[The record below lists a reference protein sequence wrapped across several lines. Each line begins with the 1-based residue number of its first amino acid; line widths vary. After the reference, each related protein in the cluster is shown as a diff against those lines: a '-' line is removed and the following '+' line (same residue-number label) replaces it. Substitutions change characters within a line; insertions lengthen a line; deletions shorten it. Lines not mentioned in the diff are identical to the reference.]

1 MSGKIPQHFIDTL
14 LSRVDIIDLI
24 GQFVML
30 KKKGANHM
38 ACCPFH
44 QEKTPSFTVNQAK
57 QFYYCFG
64 CGAHGNAIGFLMAHE
79 RLEFVD
85 AIEELA
91 KRFGIEVPYEK
102 PNAHSPQVSAPQQ
115 KTLYDHLATAQ
126 RLFRWQLTHHPEGK
140 AAIEYLKKR
149 GLTGQTVQAFGI
161 GLAPS
166 GWDNLMQALGKTK
179 ADQDALL
186 QAGLLI
192 KNEQNRLYDR
202 FRQRIM
208 FPIRDSRGRTIGFGG
223 RVINPEEQPKYLNSP
238 ETPVFQKGHGLYGI
252 YEAKQTLTNPQQLL
266 IVEGYMD
273 VIALA
278 QAGIHYALATLGT
291 ATTAYHLKILL
302 RYCDNLIFCF
312 DGDNAGREA
321 AWRALKAALPIMNG
335 SCRIRF
341 LFLPDGEDPD
351 SLVQKEGKAA
361 FEARYSEALSLT
373 DFLLNHLKQQV
384 DIITLEGKAK
394 FLSLI
399 QPYWQSIPEGA
410 YATLLKA
417 ELSRITQLSD
427 AQISKN
433 LLKTSEPTEKS
444 IPTPARLSLAEQ
456 AMVHLLQKP
465 EIGFELVVPMLPPT
479 NDTDVALLNNLL
491 NIIKKYKP
499 NTTGNLLQQWPDP
512 NTSQRLAQL
521 AAVNHP
527 AQQGDVISELN
538 DVLKKLSGQTAASSL
553 DYLIEQSK
561 SRGLSEAEKQNL
573 AKLLQRNK
581 K

>member
-14 LSRVDIIDLI
+14 LTRVDIVELI
-24 GQFVML
+24 SQYVPL

-44 QEKTPSFTVNQAK
+44 QEKSPSFTVNQAK

-64 CGAHGNAIGFLMAHE
+64 CGAHGNAIGFLMAHD

-91 KRFGIEVPYEK
+91 KRFGMEVPYEK
-102 PNAHSPQVSAPQQ
+102 PSVQQQVSAPQQ
-115 KTLYDHLATAQ
+115 KTLYDHLAAAQ
-126 RLFRWQLTHHPEGK
+126 RLFEWQLKNHPEGK

-149 GLTGQTVQAFGI
+149 GLNGQTAKNFGL

-223 RVINPEEQPKYLNSP
+223 RVMNPEEQPKYLNSP

-252 YEAKQTLTNPQQLL
+252 FEAKQTLPNPQQLL

-291 ATTAYHLKILL
+291 ATTPHHLKILL

-321 AWRALKAALPIMNG
+321 AWRALKAALPVMNG
-335 SCRIRF
+335 NYRIRF

-361 FEARYSEALSLT
+361 FEARYDQALSLT
-373 DFLLNHLKQQV
+373 DFLLNHLKEQV
-384 DIITLEGKAK
+384 DIKSLEGKAK

-399 QPYWQSIPEGA
+399 QPYWQSVPDGP

-417 ELSRITQLSD
+417 ELAKITQLSEN
-427 AQISKN
+427 QITKN
-433 LLKTSEPTEKS
+433 LLKTVEPKEENFRS
-444 IPTPARLSLAEQ
+444 SGRLTLAEQ
-456 AMVHLLQKP
+456 AMVHVLQQP
-465 EIGFELVVPMLPPT
+465 EIGFGLTRPPLIGDAADLV
-479 NDTDVALLNNLL
+479 LLRTLL
-491 NIIKKYKP
+491 HFIKKHRP
-499 NTTGNLLQQWPDP
+499 NNAGALLQQWPDAS
-512 NTSQRLAQL
+512 TSQRLAEL
-521 AAVNHP
+521 AAVDHP
-527 AQQGDVISELN
+527 AQQGDRLSEVT
-538 DVLKKLSGQTAASSL
+538 DILKKLAAQTERSSL
-553 DYLIEQSK
+553 DILIEQSK
-561 SRGLSEAEKQNL
+561 SRELSDIEKQKL
-573 AKLLQRNK
+573 IKLLQRNK